1 MNRRIGNGALAIGI
15 VIAAA
20 AIAFQPPP
28 PDGVLD
34 AAVDMLKE
42 GRQTFRHDTFGD
54 EAFWGGELRLHEAIS
69 GASFGGVGPGLSPAE
84 ALELGLKVDIE
95 ALPNKLLNDISKGK
109 VGLDDPATTLRLL
122 SHDAVVGV
130 TGFFDDEGGL
140 SAVGIQCALCHSI
153 VDDSFTSGLGVRL
166 DGWANRDLDVGR
178 IIALAP
184 DLSPFADLLGLSQD
198 DVRDVLRSW
207 GPGRFD
213 AALVLD
219 GMAEAPGGG
228 PAATLIPPAFGL
240 AGINLHTWTG
250 WGSVSHW
257 NAFVANLEMHG
268 VGTFYDPRL
277 DDPDRFPIAARHGFG
292 SVRNSPDL
300 ITPRLAALHVYQLVL
315 KAPVPERDSYDS
327 AAADRGRDV
336 FEDKALCATCHVP
349 PLLTEPGWNM
359 HTAQEIGVDDF
370 QSMRSPDERYRTAP
384 LKGLFSHAQG
394 GYYHDGRFPTL
405 DAVVAHYDRH
415 FGLELTAD
423 EKKDLVEYL
432 KSL

>member
-1 MNRRIGNGALAIGI
+1 M
-15 VIAAA
+15 
-20 AIAFQPPP
+20 
-28 PDGVLD
+28 
-34 AAVDMLKE
+34 
-42 GRQTFRHDTFGD
+42 
-54 EAFWGGELRLHEAIS
+54 
-69 GASFGGVGPGLSPAE
+69 
-84 ALELGLKVDIE
+84 
-95 ALPNKLLNDISKGK
+95 
-109 VGLDDPATTLRLL
+109 
-122 SHDAVVGV
+122 
-130 TGFFDDEGGL
+130 
-140 SAVGIQCALCHSI
+140 
-153 VDDSFTSGLGVRL
+153 
-166 DGWANRDLDVGR
+166 
-178 IIALAP
+178 
-184 DLSPFADLLGLSQD
+184 
-198 DVRDVLRSW
+198 
-207 GPGRFD
+207 
-213 AALVLD
+213 
-219 GMAEAPGGG
+219 
-228 PAATLIPPAFGL
+228 
-240 AGINLHTWTG
+240 
-250 WGSVSHW
+250 
-257 NAFVANLEMHG
+257 VANLELHG
-268 VGTFYDPRL
+268 QGTFYDPRL

-349 PLLTEPGWNM
+349 PLFTEPGWNM